1 VSAMCGIMLDSQAT
15 PGRNFCSGENHISRA
30 GESPA
35 VNLRNESSDHVL
47 PGSARIDGGILC
59 VMEAVS

>member
-1 VSAMCGIMLDSQAT
+1 MTAMCGIIGVSQAAL
-15 PGRNFCSGENHISRA
+15 GRNFCSGDNHISRA

-59 VMEAVS
+59 VLEAA